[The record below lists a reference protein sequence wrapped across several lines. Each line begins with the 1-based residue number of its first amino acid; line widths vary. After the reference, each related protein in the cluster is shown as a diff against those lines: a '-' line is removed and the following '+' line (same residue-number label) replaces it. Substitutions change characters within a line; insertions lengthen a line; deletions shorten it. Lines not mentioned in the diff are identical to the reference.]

1 MNFDCNFN
9 FTYFYKLIMALKFIV
24 GSCENAVCNDIC
36 TSMISTY
43 AHLQVRYM
51 WSRNLNQVKVLG

>member
-9 FTYFYKLIMALKFIV
+9 ITYFYKLIMALKFIV
-24 GSCENAVCNDIC
+24 GSCVNAVCNDIC

-43 AHLQVRYM
+43 AHFKSDIFV
-51 WSRNLNQVKVLG
+51 VKIQIK